1 MVDLLGKK
9 KLEEE
14 IDRLRSRVAEQE
26 EERGSLELQIERR
39 EEKIRKLTSAS
50 QETSRALKAAEQR
63 IAALQERG
71 AGEIA
76 GDGAGEGEE
85 PTTEGGRRSSG
96 SSPRALKPGDL
107 ERLLDRLDAVRSPL
121 DDLLSAYIAPG
132 SNALQSLPPEVAD
145 LARRAGSLDRW
156 VAVFSD
162 PLLFTVGLVPPFPL
176 KKDEVT
182 AAGSFKTDPLREIL
196 DTPVLVVAA
205 HAGETFLGVA
215 LGKEGFSEQAV
226 VRSTVKEKH
235 TKGGWSQ
242 KRFERLREEDIRQHA
257 DLVRERIPQVL
268 EGYRSI
274 PAFAVVSGDP
284 ALVKLIAPAID
295 LPILEAKIG
304 RFDRKKPGE
313 ILEEV
318 YGFVILRG

>member
-1 MVDLLGKK
+1 LVDLLGKRR
-9 KLEEE
+9 LEEE
-14 IDRLRSRVAEQE
+14 IERLRSRVNDLE
-26 EERGSLELQIERR
+26 EEKGSLSLQIERR
-39 EEKIRKLTSAS
+39 DDKIRKLTSAS
-50 QETSRALKAAEQR
+50 QETSLALKAAEQR
-63 IAALQERG
+63 IAASQGQEG
-71 AGEIA
+71 
-76 GDGAGEGEE
+76 GDGAREKAA
-85 PTTEGGRRSSG
+85 TKDRRRDSGRL
-96 SSPRALKPGDL
+96 LKPKEMG
-107 ERLLDRLDAVRSPL
+107 RLLDQLDAVRSPL

-132 SNALQSLPPEVAD
+132 STAAQGIPSEVAD
-145 LARRAGSLDRW
+145 LVRRSGPDRG

-162 PLLFTVGLVPPFPL
+162 PLLFTIALVPPFPIQR
-176 KKDEVT
+176 DETVW
-182 AAGSFKTDPLREIL
+182 AGSFRTDPLREIL
-196 DTPVLVVAA
+196 DTPALVVAA

-215 LGKEGFSEQAV
+215 LGTEGFSEHAV

-257 DLVRERIPQVL
+257 DLVRERLPQIL

-274 PAFAVVSGDP
+274 PAYAVVSGDP

-304 RFDRKKPGE
+304 RFDRKKPDE

-318 YGFVILRG
+318 YGFVFLRG